1 MSKRIEIVM
10 PDQKQSCNNAEGNL
24 IKYFIGGMVIMALIM
39 KPQILAGVAN
49 ALASASADPY
59 RTQAGQYYPYPVQ
72 NTPPVNNT
80 PVRVETQVVKESI
93 VDWDA
98 REQIELIMNRVEALI
113 SKVDGRPMHVPTT
126 VPKAIAKNHH
136 PDKVAAFE
144 AALREQAIL
153 EKRAQYHGDDP
164 IVRQRMGLSPKRL
177 VNIEDFEW
185 NGQIVGKVEIQ

>member
-10 PDQKQSCNNAEGNL
+10 PDQRQQCANGDSNI

-49 ALASASADPY
+49 ALAAATEQP
-59 RTQAGQYYPYPVQ
+59 TQNQMFHQYPPNYSQYNQ
-72 NTPPVNNT
+72 PPV
-80 PVRVETQVVKESI
+80 RIETEVVKESI

-98 REQIELIMNRVEALI
+98 REQIELIMNRMEALI
-113 SKVDGRPMHVPTT
+113 AKVDGRPLHVSTT
-126 VPKAIAKNHH
+126 VPKAIAKNH
-136 PDKVAAFE
+136 PADKVTAFE

-153 EKRAQYHGDDP
+153 EKRAQYYGDDP
-164 IVRQRMGLSPKRL
+164 IVRERMGLSPKRL

-185 NGQIVGKVEIQ
+185 DGKVVGKVEIQ

>member
-10 PDQKQSCNNAEGNL
+10 PDQKQSCNNSESNI
-24 IKYFIGGMVIMALIM
+24 IKYFVGGMIIMALIM

-49 ALASASADPY
+49 ALASANATS
-59 RTQAGQYYPYPVQ
+59 YPQQQQVYHYPIQ
-72 NTPPVNNT
+72 QSSQPA
-80 PVRVETQVVKESI
+80 RVETQVVRESI

-113 SKVDGRPMHVPTT
+113 AKVDGRPVNVPTT

-136 PDKVAAFE
+136 PDKVSAFE

-153 EKRAQYHGDDP
+153 EKRAQYYGDDP
-164 IVRQRMGLSPKRL
+164 IVRERMGLNPKRL
-177 VNIEDFEW
+177 VNIEDFQW
-185 NGQIVGKVEIQ
+185 NGEVVGKVEIQ

>member
-10 PDQKQSCNNAEGNL
+10 PDQKQSCSNNENNI

-49 ALASASADPY
+49 ALASASSDPY
-59 RTQAGQYYPYPVQ
+59 QRHQSQYYPYPVQ
-72 NTPPVNNT
+72 NTPPT
-80 PVRVETQVVKESI
+80 AFSQVRTETEVVKESI

-98 REQIELIMNRVEALI
+98 REQIELIMNRMEALI
-113 SKVDGRPMHVPTT
+113 SKIDGRPMTVPTT

-136 PDKVAAFE
+136 PNKVAAFE

-164 IVRQRMGLSPKRL
+164 IVRERMGLSPKRL